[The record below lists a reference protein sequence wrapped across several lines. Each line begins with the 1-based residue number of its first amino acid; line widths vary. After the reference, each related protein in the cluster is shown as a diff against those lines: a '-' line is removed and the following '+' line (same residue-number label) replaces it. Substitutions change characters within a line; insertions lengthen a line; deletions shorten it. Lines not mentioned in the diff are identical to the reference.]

1 MFTFSLL
8 YVFMYLF
15 IFLGLLSLVF
25 TQISLHIFTNYSA
38 MSLMLF
44 IQKYIPVKNLI
55 FFLIFALTG
64 LPPFGL
70 FFVKFNILSFVLYQT
85 HFFVIVI
92 LFLMFFLNM
101 LYYAQLFNFKNF
113 KSKNYHQFNA
123 DLFSKEELSTT
134 FQGRRSTYSTYS
146 LLLFII
152 NTLTMLV
159 FSILFFNDFFL
170 IVNVI

>member
-15 IFLGLLSLVF
+15 VFLGLLALMF
-25 TQISLHIFTNYSA
+25 TQISLHIFTSYST
-38 MSLMLF
+38 MSIMLY

-70 FFVKFNILSFVLYQT
+70 FFVKFNILTFVLYQT
-85 HFFVIVI
+85 HFFVIVV

-113 KSKNYHQFNA
+113 KGKTYSRLNEVT
-123 DLFSKEELSTT
+123 FSAIGLSTA
-134 FQGRRSTYSTYS
+134 FQATRSTYTTYS
-146 LLLFII
+146 LILFIV
-152 NTLTMLV
+152 NTLTALV
-159 FSILFFNDFFL
+159 FAILFFNDFFL
-170 IVNVI
+170 VVNII